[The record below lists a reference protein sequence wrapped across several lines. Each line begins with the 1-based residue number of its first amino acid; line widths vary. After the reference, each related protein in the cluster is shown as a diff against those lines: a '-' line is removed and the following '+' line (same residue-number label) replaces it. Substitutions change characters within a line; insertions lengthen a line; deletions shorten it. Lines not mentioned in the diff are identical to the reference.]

1 MSGVYNATYFAS
13 RPEVASA
20 QGLLYC
26 VILVNRK
33 TCEREVLKIGITKGK
48 TWKDAVKRSLGF
60 KGYDLRIQKTFS
72 GTLFEVWSLE
82 QALHKKW
89 SHKSKKPSIKFDGWT
104 ECFCPSILN
113 EVLNGEPWVGVEKH
127 MKNT

>member
-1 MSGVYNATYFAS
+1 MSGIYNATYFVS
-13 RPEVASA
+13 RPEEACSP
-20 QGLLYC
+20 GLLYC

-48 TWKDAVKRSLGF
+48 TWKDAVKRSFGF

-82 QALHKKW
+82 QELHARW
-89 SHKSKKPSIKFDGWT
+89 AHKSKMPSISFGGKT
-104 ECFCPSILN
+104 ECFEICPEIIADF
-113 EVLNGEPWVGVEKH
+113 P
-127 MKNT
+127 KNNS